1 MADKNTKEVNRIV
14 AKTLVA
20 CSIAT
25 IILLTLSWFHVYN
38 FSSSIRAIITV
49 IGFFTTITPVVL
61 LELGVN
67 DYVLK
72 YYMLM
77 MLSLLIGALGTF
89 NEIGI
94 YISFVLVPIL

>member
-1 MADKNTKEVNRIV
+1 MADKNTKKVNRIV

-25 IILLTLSWFHVYN
+25 IILLALSWFHVYN
-38 FSSSIRAIITV
+38 FSSSIRAIIIV

-72 YYMLM
+72 YYML
-77 MLSLLIGALGTF
+77 
-89 NEIGI
+89 
-94 YISFVLVPIL
+94 